1 MDIKAFEGSPNGRL
15 LPISGTDTRNDEPWA
30 HYAYIPDPLPSV
42 ISLSPEAQIALG
54 EADRALGALNAYLTL
69 IPEPQL
75 LVRPT
80 LSKEAVSTS
89 ALEGTFAS
97 LEEVLEAD
105 YIDEKKSTAQVREVR
120 NYLRA
125 AERSLDSLKTRPV
138 CRSVLEELQGIL
150 VKGTRGETYDS
161 GQLRKRQ
168 VFIGNHG
175 RPVSEARFV
184 PPPPGEILDEGFS
197 DWEKWINLADRVPL
211 LIRVALGHYQFETLH
226 PFADGNGRIGRLVI
240 TLQLIESKVLDYP
253 VLNMASWL
261 EPRREEYI
269 GHLLSTSQT
278 GNFDP
283 WIRFFMQGVAQ
294 QSLATTKAIRELL
307 HLKESMQQQLRD
319 AKDKSI
325 ATALAADLIGTPV
338 FDVSSVARR
347 YEVSHQAANNAVNKL
362 VKLGL
367 VDQIGDRSY
376 GRLFMCT
383 RAMRIM
389 HSF

>member
-1 MDIKAFEGSPNGRL
+1 MFEASPSGKL
-15 LPISGTDTRNDEPWA
+15 VPISGTDGRSEESWT
-30 HYAYIPDPLPSV
+30 HFAYVPNPLPSEV
-42 ISLSPEAQIALG
+42 HLTPEAQIALG
-54 EADRALGALNAYLTL
+54 EADRAVGALNAYLTL
-69 IPEPQL
+69 IPDPQW

-89 ALEGTFAS
+89 ALEGTYAS

-125 AERSLDSLKTRPV
+125 AERSLESLKTRPV

-184 PPPPGEILDEGFS
+184 PPPPGKILEDGFS

-226 PFADGNGRIGRLVI
+226 PFVDGNGRIGRLVM

-253 VLNMASWL
+253 ILNMASWL

-269 GHLLSTSQT
+269 DHLLRMSQT
-278 GNFDP
+278 GDFDP
-283 WIRFFMQGVAQ
+283 WIRFFMKGVAE

-307 HLKESMQQQLRD
+307 SLKELMQQQLRD
-319 AKDKSI
+319 VKDKSI
-325 ATALAADLIGTPV
+325 ATSLAADLIGNPV
-338 FDVSSVARR
+338 FDVSSIARR
-347 YEVSHQAANNAVNKL
+347 YGVSHQAANNAVNKL
-362 VKLGL
+362 LKLGL
-367 VDQIGDRSY
+367 IDQVGQRTY
-376 GRLFMCT
+376 GRLFVCN

-389 HSF
+389 SSF

>member
-1 MDIKAFEGSPNGRL
+1 MDIKAFEASPAGKL
-15 LPISGTDTRNDEPWA
+15 VPISGTDARSEEPWA
-30 HYAYIPDPLPSV
+30 HFAYVPNPLPPEV
-42 ISLSPEAQIALG
+42 PLTPEAQIALG

-69 IPEPQL
+69 IPDPQW

-125 AERSLDSLKTRPV
+125 AERSLESLKTRPV

-184 PPPPGEILDEGFS
+184 PPPPGKVLEDGFS

-226 PFADGNGRIGRLVI
+226 PFADGNGRIGRLVM
-240 TLQLIESKVLDYP
+240 TLQLIESRVLDYP
-253 VLNMASWL
+253 ILNMASWL

-269 GHLLSTSQT
+269 DHLLKMSQT
-278 GNFDP
+278 GDFDP
-283 WIRFFMQGVAQ
+283 WIRFFMKGVAE
-294 QSLATTKAIRELL
+294 QSLATTKAIRALL
-307 HLKESMQQQLRD
+307 QLKESMQQQLRD
-319 AKDKSI
+319 VKDKSI
-325 ATALAADLIGTPV
+325 ATSLAADLIGNPI
-338 FDVSSVARR
+338 FDVSSIARR
-347 YEVSHQAANNAVNKL
+347 YDVSPQAANNAVHKL
-362 VKLGL
+362 LKLGL
-367 VDQIGDRSY
+367 VEQVGQRTY
-376 GRLFMCT
+376 GRLFVCNK
-383 RAMRIM
+383 AMRIM
-389 HSF
+389 NSF